1 MHIIWGVL
9 RLIFVFALRSLEN
22 AVLLLDEPNEAAEDP
37 PEALAVPLA
46 TTAAALPVVWPLL
59 PPTLGSAP
67 PPAAP
72 PAEFRTGT
80 AEAPPT
86 EHVRRTE
93 AERQAQAEEFANM
106 LDFQEEVEA
115 DDNDDGDEEMSEMGD
130 TTIRET
136 DTVVERAERG
146 MREVTL
152 QEENE
157 RLRAENY
164 MLLHNFS
171 SATLLQLMP
180 TGYEHN
186 HTNNVEDGDESVQTN
201 FLFP

>member
-1 MHIIWGVL
+1 ML
-9 RLIFVFALRSLEN
+9 ALRSFKN
-22 AVLLLDEPNEAAEDP
+22 AVLLLDEPNEATEEDP

-46 TTAAALPVVWPLL
+46 PTTEQV
-59 PPTLGSAP
+59 
-67 PPAAP
+67 
-72 PAEFRTGT
+72 F
-80 AEAPPT
+80 
-86 EHVRRTE
+86 RTE

-115 DDNDDGDEEMSEMGD
+115 DDNDDDNDDGDEEMSEMGD
-130 TTIRET
+130 TTIREA
-136 DTVVERAERG
+136 DTVVEHAERG

-164 MLLHNFS
+164 MLLHHFP

-186 HTNNVEDGDESVQTN
+186 NTNVEDGDESVQTN

>member
-1 MHIIWGVL
+1 M
-9 RLIFVFALRSLEN
+9 FALRSLEN
-22 AVLLLDEPNEAAEDP
+22 AVLLLDEPNEAEEDP
-37 PEALAVPLA
+37 PEALA
-46 TTAAALPVVWPLL
+46 AAVPVVRSLL

-67 PPAAP
+67 SPAAP
-72 PAEFRTGT
+72 PAEFSTGT

-86 EHVRRTE
+86 EHVLRTE

-106 LDFQEEVEA
+106 LDFQGEVDA
-115 DDNDDGDEEMSEMGD
+115 DDNHDGDEEMSEMGD
-130 TTIRET
+130 TTIREA
-136 DTVVERAERG
+136 DTVVGRVENG
-146 MREVTL
+146 LREVTL

-164 MLLHNFS
+164 MLLHHFP

-186 HTNNVEDGDESVQTN
+186 NTNVEDGDESVQTN
-201 FLFP
+201 FLFL

>member
-1 MHIIWGVL
+1 
-9 RLIFVFALRSLEN
+9 
-22 AVLLLDEPNEAAEDP
+22 
-37 PEALAVPLA
+37 
-46 TTAAALPVVWPLL
+46 
-59 PPTLGSAP
+59 
-67 PPAAP
+67 
-72 PAEFRTGT
+72 
-80 AEAPPT
+80 
-86 EHVRRTE
+86 
-93 AERQAQAEEFANM
+93 M